1 MARERL
7 TYGVLG
13 VGSIGR
19 RHHKNLQALG
29 QEVFYYDPIHAGPE
43 VRDRVLKRCDAILVC
58 TPTKRHAED
67 FMDAANA
74 GKHVFVEKPFGYDCP
89 PLLDGFLRGTRSR
102 FPKQVIATGFNLRF
116 HDCVT
121 QAKNKINTLG
131 DILKA
136 KFHVLQKTEKPT
148 YLMDGII
155 RNWCSHEL
163 DLAMYLIGLSLEV
176 VDCYATHDA
185 QGRDTI
191 DATIKLKRGALE
203 VYIEA
208 DYNTDPQRRFFW
220 IQGTK
225 GTMYV
230 DLEARELTIDYI
242 GQPLPFVYK
251 AEDSWDKNYMSEMM
265 AFVRACTAGVQS
277 SIHTDDMIWP
287 MASGEQG
294 VHNLYAIMKARELA
308 RVND

>member
-1 MARERL
+1 MARARL
-7 TYGVLG
+7 TYGILG
-13 VGSIGR
+13 YGSIGK
-19 RHHKNLQALG
+19 RHYKNLKALG
-29 QEVFYYDPIHAGPE
+29 QMVATYDPYEQGW
-43 VRDRVLKRCDAILVC
+43 VDRDHMIKECDAILVC
-58 TPTKRHAED
+58 TPTKCHAED
-67 FMDAANA
+67 FIDAANA

-89 PLLDGFLRGTRSR
+89 PLLDGALQGTRSR
-102 FPKQVIATGFNLRF
+102 FPQQVIATGFNLRF

-121 QAKNKINTLG
+121 QAKNKMHTLG

-136 KFHVLQKTEKPT
+136 KFHVLQKTEKPP

-176 VDCYATHDA
+176 VDCFATHDA

-208 DYNTDPQRRFFW
+208 DYTTDPQRRFFW

-230 DLEARELTIDYI
+230 DLEARTLTIDYI

-251 AEDSWDKNYMSEMM
+251 AEDSWDKNYTSEMM
-265 AFVRACTAGVQS
+265 AFVKACT
-277 SIHTDDMIWP
+277 D
-287 MASGEQG
+287 ASMHQYELNPVLATGEQG
-294 VHNLYAIMKARELA
+294 VHNLYDIVRARELA
-308 RVND
+308 RVHD